1 MRLENKIALIT
12 GAASRPGLGSAI
24 ADRFAEEG
32 AMVYLTDVDV
42 AGVEKVAEEINARNG
57 GRAVALQQDVGDE
70 SRWQDIFAQIK
81 AEQGRIDIVVNNAG
95 ISLLG
100 TIDTQTTEDYMKVME
115 VNMHGVFYGT
125 KHGIALMRESK
136 TQGSI
141 INMSSVVGQVGVP
154 GCVAYGATKGGVR
167 LMSKTVAVET
177 AADKIRVNTIH
188 PGMIMT
194 NIQQKAIEENAAN
207 YDAVVQAIP
216 MGEFGEPVDVANC
229 ALFLAS
235 DESRYVTGAEITVD
249 GGYTAH

>member
-1 MRLENKIALIT
+1 
-12 GAASRPGLGSAI
+12 
-24 ADRFAEEG
+24 
-32 AMVYLTDVDV
+32 
-42 AGVEKVAEEINARNG
+42 
-57 GRAVALQQDVGDE
+57 
-70 SRWQDIFAQIK
+70 
-81 AEQGRIDIVVNNAG
+81 
-95 ISLLG
+95 
-100 TIDTQTTEDYMKVME
+100 MKVME

-194 NIQQKAIEENAAN
+194 NIQQRRLKKTRRIMTRWCRPFRWVN
-207 YDAVVQAIP
+207 
-216 MGEFGEPVDVANC
+216 
-229 ALFLAS
+229 LAS
-235 DESRYVTGAEITVD
+235 LLMSLIARCF
-249 GGYTAH
+249 